1 MGNIY
6 RVCPRLWF
14 TDCVSLSFGKEQDR
28 QGIRWGKDL
37 LLMTPILW
45 YNCVFS
51 GGKHIKY
58 SGTFSMEFLFFSS
71 FFFFYFFI
79 LLFVFLNTN
88 CAYEIGK
95 IHRCFI
101 GEKKKT
107 QLYPYIRVQ
116 HIFWSCCAFLQSL
129 FFFFFQRT
137 HGLSFINLSVLGK
150 KIKQI
155 CL

>member
-14 TDCVSLSFGKEQDR
+14 TDCVSLSFGKEKDR

-45 YNCVFS
+45 YNCIFWRKTHQIFRDFLHRVS
-51 GGKHIKY
+51 
-58 SGTFSMEFLFFSS
+58 FLFF
-71 FFFFYFFI
+71 FFTFTFHSLYF
-79 LLFVFLNTN
+79 LTQ
-88 CAYEIGK
+88 IGLV
-95 IHRCFI
+95 RLENYT
-101 GEKKKT
+101 GVSWGKKKKP

-129 FFFFFQRT
+129 FVCFFFFSKNSWT
-137 HGLSFINLSVLGK
+137 VLY
-150 KIKQI
+150 
-155 CL
+155 